1 MNSLID
7 KFGRMHTYLRISVTD
22 RCNLRCIY
30 CMPAQGIVVKPKSEI
45 LSFGEI
51 LRLGNVFVGMGV
63 KKIRITGGEPLV
75 RQNLD
80 LLVTDLKTIP
90 GLSTL
95 ALTTN
100 GILLKEQAAS
110 LKKAGLDAVNI
121 SLDTLN
127 EKRFEAI
134 TRRNDFKRVLSG
146 IETAIETSFSS
157 IKLNV
162 VVIRGVND
170 DEILDM
176 LNFVKDSPIN
186 IRFIEYMPFEDNNWC
201 AEKLLSYRNIRDII
215 ERHYT
220 LIPLLQE
227 TTDVAKDFQIL
238 GHKGRVSFITSM
250 SESFCGNCNRL
261 RLTAEGSIK
270 ACLFSNAEVSLR
282 DAMRSGADNNEL
294 KELILQSLSDKPEAH
309 DPIDKL
315 ASSPNR
321 TMIQI
326 GG

>member
-1 MNSLID
+1 
-7 KFGRMHTYLRISVTD
+7 
-22 RCNLRCIY
+22 
-30 CMPAQGIVVKPKSEI
+30 MPAQGIVVKPKSEI

-80 LLVTDLKTIP
+80 LLVADLKTIP

-100 GILLKEQAAS
+100 GILLKEQATS

-294 KELILQSLSDKPEAH
+294 EELILQSLSDKPEAH

>member
-1 MNSLID
+1 
-7 KFGRMHTYLRISVTD
+7 
-22 RCNLRCIY
+22 
-30 CMPAQGIVVKPKSEI
+30 MPAQGIVVKPKSEI

-80 LLVTDLKTIP
+80 LLVADLKTIP

-100 GILLKEQAAS
+100 GILLKEQATS

-294 KELILQSLSDKPEAH
+294 EELILQSLSDKPEA
-309 DPIDKL
+309 
-315 ASSPNR
+315 
-321 TMIQI
+321 QI